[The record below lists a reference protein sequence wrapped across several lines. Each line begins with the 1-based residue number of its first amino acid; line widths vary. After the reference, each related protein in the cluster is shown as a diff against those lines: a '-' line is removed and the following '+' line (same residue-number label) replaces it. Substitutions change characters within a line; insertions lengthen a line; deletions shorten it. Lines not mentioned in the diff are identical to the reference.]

1 MTLAIH
7 EAVVRRW
14 NDAGLDSAVAS
25 LYPGERWAAPE
36 SMPLPRAGYSLSG
49 DMLRNQSRGS
59 RELVQPV
66 RLVVWGLSDAFVAG
80 SLESI
85 AAAFLDSQ
93 SAAVNPLSLP
103 AEAGSILSVEY
114 GGRSV
119 VQQDET
125 LFQGVL
131 EINIQWA
138 KPAGLAN

>member
-1 MTLAIH
+1 
-7 EAVVRRW
+7 
-14 NDAGLDSAVAS
+14 
-25 LYPGERWAAPE
+25 
-36 SMPLPRAGYSLSG
+36 MPLPRAGYSLSG

-103 AEAGSILSVEY
+103 VEAGSILSVEY